1 MGSHAYLQNT
11 YAQRNHLEKW
21 VYIQPNL
28 LELVISWPHVLKQRQ
43 DFRIHLDW
51 LVLIYTS
58 LEHQKLLISKIWY
71 EMFGCTSAS
80 SSSKDILNVAQFWP
94 PSYPSYRRPVWRVWP
109 PYSKSVLEKSCKR
122 LFFSSLHSSALLQR
136 YVEKWFVPGGWLW
149 MCPTEGNF
157 PHRDFGGCVHSV
169 FQHKS

>member
-109 PYSKSVLEKSCKR
+109 PYSKSVLEKSRKR
-122 LFFSSLHSSALLQR
+122 LFFFFSSQQCTAPEVCGKMVCPRWLAVNVPYRRKFPSQR
-136 YVEKWFVPGGWLW
+136 LRRLCAQRVPA
-149 MCPTEGNF
+149 
-157 PHRDFGGCVHSV
+157 
-169 FQHKS
+169 